1 MFLETQWPQ
10 TKSFYLKR
18 FVRIMPAYWLA
29 LLILWKINA
38 VNIPNASG
46 LLRNISLLHPLTGPN
61 VFTGIRQAWTLS
73 IEMMFYACLP
83 WIAAVIRYR
92 IRNMVPQKALRNILG
107 CLLALYISAYVFRL
121 VFHHFQLKHFE
132 THAIWFP
139 AHIDSFALGM
149 SIATVITFL
158 EAFPHLNTRRA
169 QLVQISPIFFL
180 ISGATWFWSTQIGWG
195 VFPNTPPFY
204 TDLLGYFLYGISAVT
219 FVLPFCLD
227 QGSSRIVKIFGSR
240 ICVWLGTISY
250 GMYLWHYL
258 FLDGHFAVAHM
269 PYQIGDM
276 GIAARLL
283 VTIPGSI
290 AIASVS
296 YYLVERPLI
305 RTVNQALHKRKNS
318 TNRPD
323 PRTA

>member
-1 MFLETQWPQ
+1 
-10 TKSFYLKR
+10 
-18 FVRIMPAYWLA
+18 MPAYWLA

-38 VNIPNASG
+38 VYIPNISG
-46 LLRNISLLHPLTGPN
+46 FIRNILLIHPLTMTN
-61 VFTGIRQAWTLS
+61 VFTGIKQTWTLS
-73 IEMMFYACLP
+73 VELFFYLSLP
-83 WIAAVIRYR
+83 WIARLIRR
-92 IRNMVPQKALRNILG
+92 FTQKKSPTKTLRSIFV
-107 CLLALYISAYVFRL
+107 CLLWLYISAYLFRIIFHL
-121 VFHHFQLKHFE
+121 VQIKHLE
-132 THAIWFP
+132 THAILLP
-139 AHIDSFALGM
+139 AHIDAFALGM
-149 SIATVITFL
+149 GIATATAAL
-158 EAFPHLNTRRA
+158 QLFPHLKVRYSR
-169 QLVQISPIFFL
+169 LVRLTPIFFL
-180 ISGATWFWSTQIGWG
+180 ISGTAWFWSTQIGWALDLNASK
-195 VFPNTPPFY
+195 FR
-204 TDLLGYFLYGISAVT
+204 TDLFGHFLYGITAVT

-227 QGSSRIVKIFGSR
+227 QGNSRITKIFGSR
-240 ICVWLGTISY
+240 VCVWLGTISY

-258 FLDGHFAVAHM
+258 FLDGHFAIAHM